1 MKLRVPYLLLVP
13 DYLLKEEDVGG
24 LYSRQVDLAVLQEK
38 SIDRL
43 LVSELLLHF
52 VDVDALQLWSVWI
65 HEYPRV

>member
-1 MKLRVPYLLLVP
+1 MRPRVSYLFLVL
-13 DYLLKEEDVGG
+13 DYLLEEVNFGG
-24 LYSRQVDLAVLQEK
+24 LYSRQVDLAVLREK